1 MIIQLLASVCAGIAV
16 GCLAKFIMNKIAES
30 QSRAAAL
37 SKEMDK
43 SLPVLFLLVKP
54 LRLFFLPLVSG
65 DSFGALRNISSQ
77 KLTMAGY
84 GDTLSAED
92 FWAIRLA
99 LAAVAAGI
107 FFMGTVVNQMFAA
120 VLLAVYLLII
130 PDLWLRMR
138 IAKRHQA
145 ITNALPNVLDLL
157 TLSVE
162 AGRDIVTGLREIFA
176 RRKPDALG
184 EEFMR
189 TIQEIQLGKKRT
201 EALRDMSNRV
211 RLPELTSTVNAI
223 IQAEELGV
231 SIAHLLRIQ
240 GDMQRNKR
248 FSLAEKRANEAAVK
262 IILPVAAFIL
272 PAVFIILLGPLLVQ
286 TMRSFGGQ

>member
-1 MIIQLLASVCAGIAV
+1 MVQLIASVSAGIAV
-16 GCLAKFIMNKIAES
+16 GCLARLIMEKIQEAQERS
-30 QSRAAAL
+30 ADI
-37 SKEMDK
+37 SKEIDK
-43 SLPVLFLLVKP
+43 SLPPLFQLAKTFRLL
-54 LRLFFLPLVSG
+54 FLPLAASE
-65 DSFGALRNISSQ
+65 SFQPLRTISSQ
-77 KLTMAGY
+77 KLIMAGY
-84 GDTLSAED
+84 GETLSAVD

-99 LAAVAAGI
+99 LTAMA
-107 FFMGTVVNQMFAA
+107 AA
-120 VLLAVYLLII
+120 VLFFGITVGQTMAMGLLALYMVFY
-130 PDLWLRMR
+130 PDLWLKTR
-138 IAKRHQA
+138 IQKRHRA
-145 ITNALPNVLDLL
+145 IGNALPNVLDLL

-162 AGRDIVTGLREIFA
+162 AGRDIVTGLREIVA
-176 RRKPDALG
+176 RRKIDALG
-184 EEFMR
+184 EELMR
-189 TIQEIQLGKKRT
+189 TVQEIQLGKKRT
-201 EALRDMSNRV
+201 DALRDLSNRV

>member
-1 MIIQLLASVCAGIAV
+1 MLQLIASVSAGIAV
-16 GCLAKFIMNKIAES
+16 GCLARLIMEKIQEVQERSADI
-30 QSRAAAL
+30 
-37 SKEMDK
+37 SKEIDK
-43 SLPVLFLLVKP
+43 SLPPLFQLAKTFRLL
-54 LRLFFLPLVSG
+54 FLPLAASE
-65 DSFGALRNISSQ
+65 SFQPLRTISSQ
-77 KLTMAGY
+77 KLIMAGY
-84 GDTLSAED
+84 GETLSAVD

-99 LAAVAAGI
+99 LTAMA
-107 FFMGTVVNQMFAA
+107 AA
-120 VLLAVYLLII
+120 VLFFGITVGQTMAMGLLALYMVFY
-130 PDLWLRMR
+130 PDLWPKTR
-138 IAKRHQA
+138 IQKRHRA
-145 ITNALPNVLDLL
+145 IGNALPNVLDLL

-162 AGRDIVTGLREIFA
+162 AGRDIVTGLREIVA
-176 RRKPDALG
+176 RRKIDALG
-184 EEFMR
+184 EELMR
-189 TIQEIQLGKKRT
+189 TVQEIQLGKKRT
-201 EALRDMSNRV
+201 DALRDLSNRV

>member
-1 MIIQLLASVCAGIAV
+1 M
-16 GCLAKFIMNKIAES
+16 
-30 QSRAAAL
+30 
-37 SKEMDK
+37 
-43 SLPVLFLLVKP
+43 
-54 LRLFFLPLVSG
+54 
-65 DSFGALRNISSQ
+65 
-77 KLTMAGY
+77 
-84 GDTLSAED
+84 
-92 FWAIRLA
+92 
-99 LAAVAAGI
+99 
-107 FFMGTVVNQMFAA
+107 
-120 VLLAVYLLII
+120 
-130 PDLWLRMR
+130 
-138 IAKRHQA
+138 
-145 ITNALPNVLDLL
+145 L

-162 AGRDIVTGLREIFA
+162 AGRDIISGLRDIVS
-176 RRKPDALG
+176 RRKPDPLG
-184 EEFMR
+184 EELMR
-189 TIQEIQLGKKRT
+189 TLQEIQLGKKRT
-201 EALRDMSNRV
+201 AALKDMSNRV

>member
-1 MIIQLLASVCAGIAV
+1 MVQLIASVSAGIAV
-16 GCLAKFIMNKIAES
+16 GCLARLVMEKIQEAHERS
-30 QSRAAAL
+30 ANI
-37 SKEMDK
+37 SKEIDK
-43 SLPVLFLLVKP
+43 SLPPLFQLAKTFRLL
-54 LRLFFLPLVSG
+54 FLPLAASE
-65 DSFGALRNISSQ
+65 SFQPLRAISTP
-77 KLTMAGY
+77 KLIMAGF
-84 GDTLSAED
+84 GEALSAVD

-99 LAAVAAGI
+99 LTAMA
-107 FFMGTVVNQMFAA
+107 AA
-120 VLLAVYLLII
+120 VLFLGIAANQTMAMGLLALYMVFY
-130 PDLWLRMR
+130 PDIWLKTR
-138 IAKRHQA
+138 IQKRHQA
-145 ITNALPNVLDLL
+145 IGNALPNVLDLL

-162 AGRDIVTGLREIFA
+162 AGRDIVTGLREIVA
-176 RRKPDALG
+176 RRKIDALG
-184 EEFMR
+184 EELMR
-189 TIQEIQLGKKRT
+189 TVQEIQLGKKRT
-201 EALRDMSNRV
+201 DALRDLSNRV

>member
-1 MIIQLLASVCAGIAV
+1 MVQLIASVSAGIAV
-16 GCLAKFIMNKIAES
+16 GCLARLVMEKIQEAHERS
-30 QSRAAAL
+30 ANI
-37 SKEMDK
+37 SKEIDK
-43 SLPVLFLLVKP
+43 SLPPLFQLAKTFRLL
-54 LRLFFLPLVSG
+54 FLPLASSE
-65 DSFGALRNISSQ
+65 SFQPLRAISTP
-77 KLTMAGY
+77 KLIMAGF
-84 GDTLSAED
+84 GEALSAVD

-99 LAAVAAGI
+99 LTAMA
-107 FFMGTVVNQMFAA
+107 AA
-120 VLLAVYLLII
+120 VLFLGIAANQTMAMGLLALYMVFY
-130 PDLWLRMR
+130 PDIWLKTR
-138 IAKRHQA
+138 IQKRHRA
-145 ITNALPNVLDLL
+145 IGNALPNVLDLL

-162 AGRDIVTGLREIFA
+162 AGRDIVTGLREIVA
-176 RRKPDALG
+176 RRKIDALG
-184 EEFMR
+184 EELMR
-189 TIQEIQLGKKRT
+189 TVQEIQLGKKRT
-201 EALRDMSNRV
+201 DALRDLSNRV

>member
-1 MIIQLLASVCAGIAV
+1 MVQLIAAVSAGIAV
-16 GCLAKFIMNKIAES
+16 GCLARLIMEKIQEAQERS
-30 QSRAAAL
+30 ADI
-37 SKEMDK
+37 SKEIDK
-43 SLPVLFLLVKP
+43 SLPPLFQLAKTFRLL
-54 LRLFFLPLVSG
+54 FLPLAASE
-65 DSFGALRNISSQ
+65 SFQPLRTISSQ
-77 KLTMAGY
+77 KLIMAGY
-84 GDTLSAED
+84 GETLSAVD

-99 LAAVAAGI
+99 LTAMA
-107 FFMGTVVNQMFAA
+107 AA
-120 VLLAVYLLII
+120 VLFFGITVGQTMAMGLLALYMVFY
-130 PDLWLRMR
+130 PDLWLKTR
-138 IAKRHQA
+138 IQKRHRA
-145 ITNALPNVLDLL
+145 IGNALPNVLDLL

-162 AGRDIVTGLREIFA
+162 AGRDIVTGLREIVA
-176 RRKPDALG
+176 RRKIDALG
-184 EEFMR
+184 EELMR
-189 TIQEIQLGKKRT
+189 TVQEIQLGKKRT
-201 EALRDMSNRV
+201 DALRDLSNRV